1 MKKKM
6 QRGFTLIELMIVVA
20 IIGIL
25 AAIAIPAF
33 IDYMNKGKKTEA
45 NLQLKTM
52 ETKIKTF
59 HDTKSFLPQSA
70 TAVMPGA
77 VLAGAACGPKITKQ
91 PQSAWA
97 TAGWYGTNAMNFHID
112 DDSQYSYN
120 WVVAAGVG
128 TASAVADLDC
138 DATLTTQTLV
148 VTKVEGN
155 INSTYTDPTPD

>member
-59 HDTKSFLPQSA
+59 HDTKSFLPDNG
-70 TAVMPGA
+70 TVMPGA
-77 VLAGAACGPKITKQ
+77 VLVGAACGPKLTKK
-91 PQSAWA
+91 PQSDWA
-97 TAGWYGTNAMNFHID
+97 TAGWYGANSMNFHVD
-112 DDSQYSYN
+112 DDSQYAYS
-120 WVVAAGVG
+120 WVKATGIAM
-128 TASAVADLDC
+128 AEADLDC
-138 DATLTTQTLV
+138 DGTTTTQTLTI
-148 VTKVEGN
+148 TKVEGN
-155 INSTYTDPTPD
+155 INATYTDPTPD